1 MNSMVIKP
9 AVGAIGGV
17 TIPLASEYVLKGGRA
32 FSSEEDPTSGYKYS
46 GIIGIGEGIIGLG
59 AAYNVIPLGITKDED
74 KAGAAA
80 FGGAGLATGVGI
92 LILDE
97 MRKRAQYEFRRK
109 TTRRLR
115 RTNGRI
121 VLRDGLEGSAY
132 ERKVEPV
139 TPLVEEI

>member
-17 TIPLASEYVLKGGRA
+17 TIPLASEYLLKGKRLGA
-32 FSSEEDPTSGYKYS
+32 TEEEPTKGYKWS
-46 GIIGIGEGIIGLG
+46 GIIGISEGIVGLG
-59 AAYNVIPLGITKDED
+59 AAFKVIPLGITKDED
-74 KAGAAA
+74 KAMAAA

-92 LILDE
+92 LMLDE
-97 MRKRAQYEFRRK
+97 ARKRAQYEFRRK
-109 TTRRLR
+109 TSRRLR

-121 VLRDGLEGSAY
+121 LLRDGLEY